1 MLSLCYALA
10 VMLSVL
16 GSVPRVVSWCCVA
29 MCAGKIDPPTL
40 SMVFSPNTSPL
51 AGREGTQLTGTKIG
65 ERLQVG
71 DSRGGLGGGTG
82 LVVGSKGG
90 AKRRDGRYERPE
102 LYAVAEGGQGRKAA
116 HRFSCTVCMTGQHSI
131 LPPSCLGPLPSDCRL
146 RPRRMCR
153 CGCCLWWAAAVR
165 VLRCRREAS
174 CSWGCS

>member
-16 GSVPRVVSWCCVA
+16 GSASQRVVSWCCVA

-71 DSRGGLGGGTG
+71 GSRGGGLGGGMR
-82 LVVGSKGG
+82 LVVGSKG
-90 AKRRDGRYERPE
+90 RY
-102 LYAVAEGGQGRKAA
+102 KA
-116 HRFSCTVCMTGQHSI
+116 S
-131 LPPSCLGPLPSDCRL
+131 
-146 RPRRMCR
+146 
-153 CGCCLWWAAAVR
+153 
-165 VLRCRREAS
+165 
-174 CSWGCS
+174 